1 MRPETKVTII
11 RLKDPQ
17 YDARIQRIASTLAG
31 QGYQVEIIYLPAQD
45 SVGQLRLPGVKTRS
59 IRLLSRKL
67 PKWKPVLALKYLE
80 FLVRATFAAWR
91 SRADIYTAGTTDA
104 LVPAYIASRLT
115 GTRLLYE
122 AQELFSETDYTPF
135 PRFWTWVERRILPRT
150 SGVTAANQERAE
162 VMEREYNAPGTPV
175 VVSNCPPTYDP
186 LEVDGIQWQV
196 NRHGN
201 TWEEK
206 PKVVLYQGNIA
217 HGRGLLSLIG
227 SLAHLPDNVY
237 LAMVG
242 PQDPE
247 FVSQARHTAGEAG
260 VQDRILWF
268 DAVPRQ
274 QLDSFTVSA
283 DVGVMFYEPT
293 CRNNYLCAPNK
304 LYDYMMAGLPLVASD
319 LPEPRRV
326 LDETGAGVAVDSSQ
340 PSAIA
345 AGIRHVL
352 SDRKRWEAM
361 SAEGRQAAVSTY
373 CWERQVDKLLGVYQ
387 TALANPRKTKP
398 APA

>member
-1 MRPETKVTII
+1 MT
-11 RLKDPQ
+11 
-17 YDARIQRIASTLAG
+17 
-31 QGYQVEIIYLPAQD
+31 
-45 SVGQLRLPGVKTRS
+45 GV
-59 IRLLSRKL
+59 
-67 PKWKPVLALKYLE
+67 
-80 FLVRATFAAWR
+80 
-91 SRADIYTAGTTDA
+91 
-104 LVPAYIASRLT
+104 
-115 GTRLLYE
+115 
-122 AQELFSETDYTPF
+122 
-135 PRFWTWVERRILPRT
+135 
-150 SGVTAANQERAE
+150 
-162 VMEREYNAPGTPV
+162 
-175 VVSNCPPTYDP
+175 
-186 LEVDGIQWQV
+186 QWQV
-196 NRHGN
+196 DSHGD

-206 PKVVLYQGNIA
+206 PKVVLYQGSIA
-217 HGRGLLSLIG
+217 QGRGLLSLIG

-242 PQDPE
+242 PQEPE

-304 LYDYMMAGLPLVASD
+304 LYDYMMAGLPVVASD

-340 PSAIA
+340 PNAIA

-352 SDRKRWEAM
+352 SNRKRWEAM
-361 SAEGRQAAVSTY
+361 SAEGRQAAVSHL
-373 CWERQVDKLLGVYQ
+373 LLGAPGRQAPGRLPHRPFPPRQDEARTFMRVLHAPCAKVYR
-387 TALANPRKTKP
+387 ASRCCNCN
-398 APA
+398 